1 MTALCAADPIITLT
15 SWRSLLIINRGALMT
30 NECCEGNYL
39 NHHLQ
44 HKYHSKHVV
53 SSMQEMAFLE
63 THKHHE

>member
-1 MTALCAADPIITLT
+1 
-15 SWRSLLIINRGALMT
+15 MT